1 VNDKHV
7 GTEAGSEI
15 QRPGSAGAGANLID
29 VIVPVFRGAEETRRC
44 LESVLGCSA
53 RADFELIVVDD
64 CSPEP
69 EVVALVDT
77 LAAAG
82 RIHLLRNECN
92 RGFVGSVNRAMALH
106 PERDVVL
113 LNSDTEV
120 ANDWL
125 DRLCRAAY
133 SATDIGT
140 VTPFSNNG
148 TICSYPFEDWGG
160 EVPGTLGLAA
170 LDRLIADTLA
180 GEHPDLPTGVGFCLY
195 IRRACLD
202 AVGLFDEAR
211 FGRGYGEESDFC
223 MRARALGWRNVLAAD
238 VFVLHAGSVS
248 FGDERIERVREAEP
262 VIAALHPEYARNVAA
277 FLLADP
283 LRFLRQ
289 RISLTRAAQDPAEAL
304 AVVEEVFAEREAK
317 SAEPRRLADALR
329 DDGNALRR
337 LLEEARAYQGVLE
350 HELER
355 ASGFLRE
362 READVMTLQAENKAL
377 AAGNEML
384 GNAVM
389 HTNAQ
394 LEVITSSRIWR
405 YVRSVLKLMGR
416 K

>member
-1 VNDKHV
+1 MNDKHV
-7 GTEAGSEI
+7 GNEI
-15 QRPGSAGAGANLID
+15 QRLGSAGAGTNLID

-125 DRLCRAAY
+125 DRLSRAAY

-248 FGDERIERVREAEP
+248 FGDERLERVREAEP
-262 VIAALHPEYARNVAA
+262 VIAALHPDYARNVAA

-337 LLEEARAYQGVLE
+337 LLDEARAYQGVLE

-362 READVMTLQAENKAL
+362 READVMTLHAENKAL

-384 GNAVM
+384 GNAIM
-389 HTNAQ
+389 HANAQ

-405 YVRSVLKLMGR
+405 YARSVLKLMGR

>member
-1 VNDKHV
+1 MNDKHV
-7 GTEAGSEI
+7 GPDAGSEI
-15 QRPGSAGAGANLID
+15 QRGGSAGAGADLID

-53 RADFELIVVDD
+53 RARFELIVVDD

-69 EVVALVDT
+69 EVVALVDA
-77 LAAAG
+77 LAATG
-82 RIHLLRNECN
+82 RIHLLRNESN

-125 DRLCRAAY
+125 DRLRGAAY

-170 LDRLIADTLA
+170 LDRLVADALA
-180 GEHPDLPTGVGFCLY
+180 GEHPELPTGVGFCLY

-223 MRARALGWRNVLAAD
+223 MRAQALGWRSVLAAD

-262 VIAALHPEYARNVAA
+262 VIAVLHPDYARNVAA

-289 RISLTRAAQDPAEAL
+289 RIGLKRAMQGPAEAL

-337 LLEEARAYQGVLE
+337 LLDEARAYQGVLE

-355 ASGFLRE
+355 ASGFVRE
-362 READVMTLQAENKAL
+362 READVTTLQAENKAL
-377 AAGNEML
+377 AAGNEALRQAMTHA
-384 GNAVM
+384 NAR
-389 HTNAQ
+389 

-405 YVRSVLKLMGR
+405 YARFVLKLMGR